1 MSKYDV
7 YGIGNALVDMVF
19 AVSDDWL
26 KKMEIDKGVMT
37 LVDEV
42 RQKELLAALAAPC
55 LERTCGGSA
64 ANTVMAMA
72 MLGGKTFYS
81 CKVAND
87 ALGDF
92 YAQDLAA
99 AGVESNLPL
108 RISDGITGKCM
119 VFVGPDAQRSMNT
132 YLGITQSFSVNEL
145 VEEKLKEAKYLYIEG
160 YLVASPTGKG
170 AAINAHELALKY
182 GVKTALTFSDPN
194 MVGLFKAGIDQI
206 IGRQVDILFC
216 NEEEAKTYTD
226 YTDLESAAMAL
237 KAKAKTFAITLG
249 PKGCYV
255 YNGKEFFH
263 IAAPA
268 VNAVDTNGAGDLF
281 AGAFLY
287 AITHGHDY
295 YQAAQFAVACAS
307 KLVAKIGPRLDG
319 ESLREIA
326 GKILG

>member
-19 AVSDDWL
+19 TVSDEWL

-42 RQKELLAALAAPC
+42 RQKDLLSSLTTPSIEKA
-55 LERTCGGSA
+55 CGGSA

-72 MLGGKTFYS
+72 MLGGKAFYS

-87 ALGDF
+87 SLGDF

-99 AGVESNLPL
+99 SGVESNLPL
-108 RISDGITGKCM
+108 AMAEGSTGKCM
-119 VFVGPDAQRSMNT
+119 VFVSPDAQRSMNT
-132 YLGITQSFSVNEL
+132 YLGITQSFSANEV
-145 VEEKLKEAKYLYIEG
+145 VEERLKESKYLYIEG

-170 AAINAHELALKY
+170 AAIKAHELALKY

-194 MVGLFKAGIDQI
+194 MVGLFKAGMDQI
-206 IGRQVDILFC
+206 IGRQVDMLFC

-226 YTDLESAAMAL
+226 YTDLESAALAL
-237 KAKAKTFAITLG
+237 KSKAKTFAITLG
-249 PKGCYV
+249 AQGCYV

-263 IAAPA
+263 LPAPA
-268 VNAVDTNGAGDLF
+268 INAVDSNGAGDLF

-295 YQAAQFAVACAS
+295 YQAAKFAVACAS
-307 KLVAKIGPRLDG
+307 KLVEKVGPRLDK
-319 ESLREIA
+319 ESLRLIA
-326 GKILG
+326 GDILG